1 MREEEEEVE
10 EERFKVNE
18 KEEEDNT
25 KNTEKRLTDLT
36 ILARADHRRED
47 NMQPAETCHKKCL
60 HPINPPHDYISN
72 S

>member
-1 MREEEEEVE
+1 MTNNICYRTVTRRRSRGRKGGRWRRGVREEEEEVE

-36 ILARADHRRED
+36 ILARADH
-47 NMQPAETCHKKCL
+47 
-60 HPINPPHDYISN
+60 
-72 S
+72 